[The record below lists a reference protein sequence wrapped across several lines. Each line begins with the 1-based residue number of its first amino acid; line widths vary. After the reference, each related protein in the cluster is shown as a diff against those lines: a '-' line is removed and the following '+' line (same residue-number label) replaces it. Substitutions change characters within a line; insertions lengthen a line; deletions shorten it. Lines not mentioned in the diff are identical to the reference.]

1 MAAAQKDDAVVSGAK
16 KVGLAPMAGFTDMPF
31 RLLCTEGGADFAVSE
46 MISAAALTRNDK
58 KTEGLAATDPR
69 EAPCALQ
76 IFGHDPEVTA
86 EAAAALAERR
96 PLAIEINMVCPV
108 KKIVSSG
115 DGSALMRDPDLA
127 GKITEATSRAAHAA
141 GIPLWVKIRAGWKKG
156 EVTAPEFACV
166 LVSAGADR
174 ITVHGRTRDQMYA
187 PSSDNGVIRAVKE
200 KVGEG
205 AEVFGNGDIDGPESA
220 VRMIRETGCDGVLV
234 GRAALGDPWIFGRI
248 KAALAGEEIPPL
260 PTKEQRVSAAVR
272 LLRDVCALYGEERGV
287 RESRGR
293 AARFIKG
300 IKGSAA
306 VRDRLNHAATEA
318 EFRDILSRLI

>member
-1 MAAAQKDDAVVSGAK
+1 MAASAKDGSVVSGAM

-31 RLLCTEGGADFAVSE
+31 RLLCSECGADYTVSE
-46 MISAAALTRNDK
+46 MISAAALTRNDE
-58 KTEGLAATDPR
+58 KTAALAATDPR

-76 IFGHDPEVTA
+76 IFGHDPAAVA
-86 EAAAALAERR
+86 ESAAILAARG
-96 PLAIEINMVCPV
+96 PLAIEINMGCPV

-127 GKITEATSRAAHAA
+127 GKITEAASRAAHAA
-141 GIPLWVKIRAGWKKG
+141 GLPLWVKIWAGWKKG
-156 EVTAPEFACV
+156 EVTAPAFADA

-200 KVGEG
+200 KIGDR
-205 AEVFGNGDIDGPESA
+205 AEIFGNGDITGPESA
-220 VRMIRETGCDGVLV
+220 IAMIGQTGCDGLLV
-234 GRAALGDPWIFGRI
+234 GRAALGDPWVFGRI
-248 KAALAGEEIPPL
+248 KAALAGKDIPPL
-260 PTKEQRVSAAVR
+260 PTKEERVSAAIR
-272 LLRDVCALYGEERGV
+272 LLGDVCALYGEERGV

-306 VRDRLNHAATEA
+306 VRDRLNRAGTEA
-318 EFRDILSRLI
+318 EFKEILSNLI

>member
-1 MAAAQKDDAVVSGAK
+1 MASAAQNDAVVSGVP
-16 KVGLAPMAGFTDMPF
+16 KVGLAPMAGFTDVPF
-31 RLLCTEGGADFAVSE
+31 RLLCSECGADFTVSE
-46 MISAAALTRNDK
+46 MISATALVRGSE
-58 KTEGLAATDPR
+58 KTEDLAAIDPR

-76 IFGHDPEVTA
+76 LFGHDPEAIA
-86 EAAAALAERR
+86 EAAAKLSELS
-96 PLAIEINMVCPV
+96 PCAIEINMGCPV

-127 GKITEATSRAAHAA
+127 GRIVEAASRAAHGA
-141 GIPLWVKIRAGWKKG
+141 GLPLWVKIRAGWKKG
-156 EVTAPEFACV
+156 EITAPSFAV
-166 LVSAGADR
+166 TLAGAGADR

-200 KVGEG
+200 KVGG
-205 AEVFGNGDIDGPESA
+205 RAEVFGNGDITDPESA

-248 KAALAGEEIPPL
+248 KAALAGEAIPPL
-260 PTKEQRVSAAVR
+260 PTAGQRVGAAIR
-272 LLRDVCALYGEERGV
+272 LLRSVCELYGEERGV

-293 AARFIKG
+293 AAKFIKG

-306 VRDRLNHAATEA
+306 VRDRLNHAESEA
-318 EFRDILSRLI
+318 EFEEILSDLI

>member
-1 MAAAQKDDAVVSGAK
+1 MAAAQKNDPVVSGGI

-31 RLLCTEGGADFAVSE
+31 RLLCSGCGADFTVSE
-46 MISAAALTRNDK
+46 MISAAALTRGNG
-58 KTEGLAATDPR
+58 KTLELAATDPR

-76 IFGHDPEVTA
+76 IFGHDPDVMA
-86 EAAAALAERR
+86 EAAASLAAGG
-96 PLAIEINMVCPV
+96 PLAIEINMGCPV

-115 DGSALMRDPDLA
+115 DGSALMKDPDLA
-127 GKITEATSRAAHAA
+127 GRITEAASRAVHAA
-141 GIPLWVKIRAGWKKG
+141 GLPLWVKIRAGWKKG
-156 EVTAPEFACV
+156 EITAPSFADV
-166 LVSAGADR
+166 LAGAGADR

-200 KVGEG
+200 KVGSR

-220 VRMIRETGCDGVLV
+220 VRMIRETGCDGLLV

-248 KAALAGEEIPPL
+248 KAAFAGGEVPPL
-260 PTKEQRVSAAVR
+260 PTKEERVGAATELLSA
-272 LLRDVCALYGEERGV
+272 VCELYGEERGV

-300 IKGSAA
+300 IKGSAS
-306 VRDRLNHAATEA
+306 VRDRLNHAETES
-318 EFRDILSRLI
+318 EFREILSHLL